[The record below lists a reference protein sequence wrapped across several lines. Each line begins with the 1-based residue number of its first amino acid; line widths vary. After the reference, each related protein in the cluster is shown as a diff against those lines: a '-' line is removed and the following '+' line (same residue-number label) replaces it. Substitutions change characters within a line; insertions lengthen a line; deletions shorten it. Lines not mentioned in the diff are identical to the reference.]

1 MLFENLMNQ
10 YIGGLISDENKAIL
24 FSLVEES
31 ELYRKQ
37 YDERIKLYALLHV
50 PAFEVQKDLD
60 YKRLK
65 ERLHLVSSVTVGRKW

>member
-50 PAFEVQKDLD
+50 LAFEVQKDLD